1 MLLQQAVRTSWINF
15 ILLLTVLVCTVLS
28 IARRKKD
35 IGGGLFYFYYWIS
48 AFVLVYAREALRNP
62 KVFAPSYQPQVIN
75 HGALVA
81 AVFPRFIGISVVAVI
96 ALIALVKREWDWL
109 ERLRLALL
117 VEVTIAG
124 LSVGLDIRYFPGA
137 VKFNAARWIGLC
149 LWLLYFY
156 FSKRVRRVFGAK
168 NSEVTVA
175 EQAAT

>member
-1 MLLQQAVRTSWINF
+1 M
-15 ILLLTVLVCTVLS
+15 
-28 IARRKKD
+28 
-35 IGGGLFYFYYWIS
+35 
-48 AFVLVYAREALRNP
+48 
-62 KVFAPSYQPQVIN
+62 
-75 HGALVA
+75 A